1 MPINLNLPKKPG
13 LFVTGTDTGVGKTL
27 IAGAIARILTDK
39 GLKVGVFKPI
49 ATGCKHS
56 PVRRS
61 FSEDGSLG
69 EGGSEIGWDG
79 LISDDTKFL
88 SWCANS
94 DLSLSTITP
103 VGYRTPAAPIV
114 SAACDGPAIDFDR
127 IAAAYKDIC
136 QNSDIVIVEG
146 IGGVRVPLTE
156 EFDLLD
162 LAVEFA
168 LPAVIVA
175 RPNLGTINHTLMTID
190 CVRAAC
196 GEQACLERSR
206 KSRTAKLKIA
216 GVVINGYKAT
226 ESTTAE
232 DTAAETIEKYGD
244 VEVLAVVPFDETVSI
259 EKPNLGEV
267 ILASLAGCD
276 WEKLVRRSPCPS

>member
-1 MPINLNLPKKPG
+1 MPINLNLPKKAG

-27 IAGAIARILTDK
+27 IAGAIAKILTDK

-49 ATGCKHS
+49 ATGCK
-56 PVRRS
+56 RS
-61 FSEDGSLG
+61 
-69 EGGSEIGWDG
+69 WDG
-79 LISDDTKFL
+79 LISSDTKFL
-88 SWCANS
+88 SCCANS

-103 VGYRTPAAPIV
+103 VGYHTPAAPIV
-114 SAACDGPAIDFDR
+114 SAACDGSAIDFDR

-190 CVRAAC
+190 CVRAA
-196 GEQACLERSR
+196 
-206 KSRTAKLKIA
+206 KLKIA

-232 DTAAETIEKYGD
+232 DTAP
-244 VEVLAVVPFDETVSI
+244 EVIAQCSGVDILSVVPFDETVDI
-259 EKPNLGEV
+259 EEPNLGEFIV
-267 ILASLAGCD
+267 GSLIDCD
-276 WEKLVRRSPCPS
+276 WAKLAEW

>member
-1 MPINLNLPKKPG
+1 MPINLNLPKKAG

-27 IAGAIARILTDK
+27 IAGAIAKILTDK

-49 ATGCKHS
+49 ATGCK
-56 PVRRS
+56 RT
-61 FSEDGSLG
+61 
-69 EGGSEIGWDG
+69 WDG
-79 LISDDTKFL
+79 LISDDTEFL
-88 SWCANS
+88 SYCANS

-103 VGYRTPAAPIV
+103 IGYRTPAAPIV
-114 SAACDGPAIDFDR
+114 SAARESLPIDFDK

-190 CVRAAC
+190 CIRAAC
-196 GEQACLERSR
+196 GEQ
-206 KSRTAKLKIA
+206 SRTAKLKIA
-216 GVVINGYKAT
+216 GVVINGYNAA

-232 DTAAETIEKYGD
+232 DTAP
-244 VEVLAVVPFDETVSI
+244 EVITQCSGADILAVVPFDETVDI
-259 EKPNLGEV
+259 QKPNLGEFIV
-267 ILASLAGCD
+267 GSLMDCDWAKLAGQ
-276 WEKLVRRSPCPS
+276 

>member
-1 MPINLNLPKKPG
+1 MPINLNLPKKAG
-13 LFVTGTDTGVGKTL
+13 LFITGTDTGVGKTL
-27 IAGAIARILTDK
+27 IAGAIAKILTDK

-49 ATGCKHS
+49 ATGCK
-56 PVRRS
+56 RR
-61 FSEDGSLG
+61 
-69 EGGSEIGWDG
+69 WDG
-79 LISDDTKFL
+79 LISDDTEFL
-88 SWCANS
+88 SYCANS

-114 SAACDGPAIDFDR
+114 SAACDGSAIDFDR

-190 CVRAAC
+190 CVRAA
-196 GEQACLERSR
+196 
-206 KSRTAKLKIA
+206 KLKIA

-232 DTAAETIEKYGD
+232 DTAP
-244 VEVLAVVPFDETVSI
+244 EVIAQCSGVDILSVVPFDETVDI
-259 EKPNLGEV
+259 EEPNLGEFIV
-267 ILASLAGCD
+267 GSLMDCD
-276 WEKLVRRSPCPS
+276 WAKLAER